1 MDNSSV
7 EGHLKQLMVD
17 SLPDCGLVVLDTD
30 GKVLSWNKG
39 AQGLLGYS
47 EDEAVG
53 QPFSRIVPQET
64 LDQNGAPPSLAIA
77 RKNGRHEEICQ
88 RTRSDGTD
96 FEVREVVFPL
106 RDRKHTLVAFGLMM
120 QSSWAPGNDWSKA
133 AIGTGRSATVPANK
147 TRKVLLVD
155 DDDLVRTMAVN
166 LLTDLGYEVLEAA
179 SGGEALGL
187 LARDEGIDVIFTD
200 VMMPGGIGGGEL
212 AEQAR
217 QIRPDIKILFTSGYF
232 QEALVRKGSIAANTH
247 LLVKPYRRRDLA
259 KALGKILADEV
270 QGADDV
276 LLAST

>member
-1 MDNSSV
+1 MDNLV
-7 EGHLKQLMVD
+7 EGHLKQIMVD

-53 QPFSRIVPQET
+53 QPFSRIVPPET
-64 LDQNGAPPSLAIA
+64 LDRNGAPSSLAIA
-77 RKNGRHEEICQ
+77 RKNGRHEEIVQ
-88 RTRSDGTD
+88 RMRSDGTD
-96 FEVREVVFPL
+96 FEVREIVIPL

-120 QSSWAPGNDWSKA
+120 QSPWAPGNGWDKA
-133 AIGTGRSATVPANK
+133 GAGSAMASAK
-147 TRKVLLVD
+147 RRKKVLLVD
-155 DDDLVRTMAVN
+155 DDDYVRATAAN
-166 LLTDLGYEVLEAA
+166 LLDDLGFEVLEAA

-187 LARDEGIDVIFTD
+187 LVRDEGIDLIFTD

-217 QIRPDIKILFTSGYF
+217 QIRPDIKVLLTSGYF
-232 QEALVRKGSIAANTH
+232 QEALVRKGSIAANAN

-259 KALGKILADEV
+259 RALGKILADDI
-270 QGADDV
+270 QGSDDV
-276 LLAST
+276 LLAAE